1 MEEGQRIRFVYT
13 PLIFSVQS
21 QIDMLKKDI
30 LLDYLT
36 RDTWVVSD
44 REISIK
50 VGIEMCYCFKK
61 NAVLLWKTR
70 TSFRLR
76 IPYHILKYCST
87 IMKVLY
93 TVHCIYNYG
102 TISRTRCILWSWPL
116 VKFMIS
122 FYNLDLKILY

>member
-1 MEEGQRIRFVYT
+1 MEQGQRIRFVYT

-93 TVHCIYNYG
+93 TVFI

-116 VKFMIS
+116 VKLMI
-122 FYNLDLKILY
+122 FFIIII

>member
-1 MEEGQRIRFVYT
+1 MEQGQRIRFVYT

-50 VGIEMCYCFKK
+50 VGIMLYCYKK
-61 NAVLLWKTR
+61 QEPV
-70 TSFRLR
+70 SDQEFR
-76 IPYHILKYCST
+76 II
-87 IMKVLY
+87 
-93 TVHCIYNYG
+93 
-102 TISRTRCILWSWPL
+102 
-116 VKFMIS
+116 F
-122 FYNLDLKILY
+122 